1 MKRSRTP
8 AKRTNK
14 PKLGETSVGKEAAI
28 EVAKKVAIWG
38 TGITLTYLFVIRPI
52 FQKVGLIK
60 TQDEK
65 NQEKQEQDYSSSA
78 TSPFNPN
85 YYKSVSG
92 AQLVTKANAQAI
104 AQTLYD
110 AHGLFNDDEQAVYGA
125 LRQLSYKTQL
135 SWVADVFYQ
144 QYQQDLYQYL
154 RNFLDDSEMSIVN
167 SIAANLK

>member
-8 AKRTNK
+8 VKT
-14 PKLGETSVGKEAAI
+14 PKKLQGTSIGKEAAI
-28 EVAKKVAIWG
+28 EIAKKVAIWG
-38 TGITLTYLFVIRPI
+38 TGITLTYLFIVRPI
-52 FQKVGLIK
+52 FQKIGIIK

-65 NQEKQEQDYSSSA
+65 DQEKQEQDYSSSA
-78 TSPFNPN
+78 SSPFNPN
-85 YYKSVSG
+85 FYKSVAG
-92 AQLVTKANAQAI
+92 AQLVTKAVAQSI

-110 AHGLFNDDEQAVYGA
+110 AHGFINDDEQAVYGA